1 MIAWEKPAFGSPFEL
16 WREDGLLH
24 LVLAKRARLQIRDMK
39 EMIRLIAAL
48 DPAGNAPVLL
58 EFPEEAYAEEAAKIL
73 LKRVCKAQGHPV
85 AFFTH
90 DPKCKRQGIMF
101 QKMNRPEFPFRVFEW
116 RPDALLWAQQQREL
130 VREPA

>member
-24 LVLAKRARLQIRDMK
+24 LVMAKGARLQTRDMK

-48 DPAGNAPVLL
+48 DPAGSAPVLL
-58 EFPEEAYAEEAAKIL
+58 EFPEMAIAEEPAQAL
-73 LKRVCKAQGHPV
+73 LKRVCKAHGHPV

-90 DPKCKRQGIMF
+90 DVNCRRQGITF
-101 QKMNRPEFPFRVFEW
+101 QKMSKPEFPFRVFEW
-116 RPDALLWAQQQREL
+116 RPDALLWAQQHLE
-130 VREPA
+130 VVKESA

>member
-24 LVLAKRARLQIRDMK
+24 LVLAKGARLQIRDMK

-48 DPAGNAPVLL
+48 DPSGNAPVLL
-58 EFPEEAYAEEAAKIL
+58 EFPENAFAEEPAKEL

-90 DPKCKRQGIMF
+90 DQKSRRQGVMF

-116 RPDALLWAQQQREL
+116 RPDALLWAQQHKEL
-130 VREPA
+130 LKETV